1 VSPAPPQH
9 LALFVRSLGAAG
21 GGAERN
27 LLNLAGEWAR
37 RGHRVD
43 LVLGRAEGHFA
54 DAVPEGVR
62 TLAFGV
68 RTPLPVWRAA
78 LRDPRTAAV
87 LWPALANLHPPW
99 VLGCVP
105 SLAAYLRRERPRAL
119 LSALNYSNLAAIW
132 ARDLAGV
139 PTRLVVSE
147 RNTLSVRAA
156 RERRRRLRVLP
167 RLVRALYPR
176 ADAILAVSD
185 GVADDLARLTG
196 IPRER
201 ITTTGNPVVTED
213 LARRAAA
220 PLEHPWLAPGAPPVV
235 LGAGKLKP
243 QKDFATL
250 LRAFARLRTRRA
262 ARLVILGEGPERARL
277 TALARDLGVAD
288 DVALPGFVA
297 EPFPWLARAAVF
309 ALSSA
314 WEGLPGVLVQ
324 ALACGTPVV
333 STDCPSGP
341 REILEDGR
349 LGPLVPVGDADA
361 LAAALERTL
370 EAPPAPEP
378 LRTRARDFAVG
389 PVAERYLA
397 ALLADGAPDS
407 SDTKAA
413 SRSATRA

>member
-1 VSPAPPQH
+1 MSEAAPAH

-21 GGAERN
+21 GGAERS
-27 LLNLAGEWAR
+27 LLNLAGELVR

-62 TLAFGV
+62 TIAFGV
-68 RTPLPVWRAA
+68 RTPIPVWRAA
-78 LRDPRTAAV
+78 LRDPRTAAA
-87 LWPALANLHPPW
+87 LAPALANAHPPW

-105 SLAAYLRRERPRAL
+105 ALARYLARERPRAL
-119 LSALNYSNLAAIW
+119 LSVLNYSNLAAIW
-132 ARDLAGV
+132 ARDLARV
-139 PTRLVVSE
+139 PTRLAISE

-156 RERRRRLRVLP
+156 HERRRRLRVLP
-167 RLVRALYPR
+167 RLVRRLYPR

-185 GVADDLARLTG
+185 GVADDLARVTG
-196 IPRER
+196 LPRER
-201 ITTTGNPVVTED
+201 IVATGNPVVTDD

-220 PLEHPWLAPGAPPVV
+220 PLDHPWLRPGAPPVV
-235 LGAGKLKP
+235 LGAGKLKR

-250 LRAFARLRTRRA
+250 LRAFATLRRA
-262 ARLVILGEGPERARL
+262 RPARLVVLGEGPERARL
-277 TALARDLGVAD
+277 EALARELGIAE

-297 EPFPWLARAAVF
+297 EPFPWMARAAVF

-314 WEGLPGVLVQ
+314 WEGLPGVLIQ

-341 REILEDGR
+341 REILEGGR
-349 LGPLVPVGDADA
+349 LGPLVPVGDAEA
-361 LAAALERTL
+361 FAAALGRVL

-378 LRTRARDFAVG
+378 LRARAAAFAVG
-389 PVAERYLA
+389 PVTDRYLA
-397 ALLADGAPDS
+397 ALLPGSGDA
-407 SDTKAA
+407 SDPTKAA
-413 SRSATRA
+413 SRSATRS